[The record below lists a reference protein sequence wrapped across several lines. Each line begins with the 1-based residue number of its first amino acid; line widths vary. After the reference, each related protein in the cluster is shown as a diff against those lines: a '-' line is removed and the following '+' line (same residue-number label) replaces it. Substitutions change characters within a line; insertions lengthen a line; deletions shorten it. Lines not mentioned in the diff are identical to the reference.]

1 MKGNTH
7 FLFSTHLYLEM
18 STRSLC
24 SPETYRH
31 LQDPT
36 RSVKLLYFCTLCLA
50 ICLSTSSTAC
60 SLGKQAILRPLPKR
74 RGRPLRSASKPCVR
88 LVTSHG
94 SSILRSVVIDALR
107 FVFRMPLVVTVA
119 VKGTFVTEFFTT
131 AFTFRGDMVDL
142 YVIFLPEEKLTPL
155 AFSLLFL

>member
-1 MKGNTH
+1 MTIFPQG
-7 FLFSTHLYLEM
+7 
-18 STRSLC
+18 C
-24 SPETYRH
+24 SFA
-31 LQDPT
+31 L
-36 RSVKLLYFCTLCLA
+36 
-50 ICLSTSSTAC
+50 
-60 SLGKQAILRPLPKR
+60 LPKR

-142 YVIFLPEEKLTPL
+142 YVIFLPEVKFTPA